1 MKYEALIEV
10 RLKSGIADPEGKT
23 IESNLPA
30 MGFTDI
36 SKVSVGRSFRLIV
49 EADEESAA
57 LARAEQLCNKLL
69 ANPVLERATVE
80 IRPTAGMGNS

>member
-10 RLKSGIADPEGKT
+10 RLKPGIADPEGKT

-36 SKVSVGRSFRLIV
+36 SEVSVGRSFRLIV
-49 EADEESAA
+49 EAEEEGAA
-57 LARAEQLCNKLL
+57 HGRAQELCDKLL
-69 ANPVLERATVE
+69 ANPVLERASVE
-80 IRPTAGMGNS
+80 IRPAPARGGA